1 MDSSMDSVIGTV
13 TGLSLCVMRMLHVVS
28 MHAQREYSYFVLH
41 CIALYSDIYI
51 ALLTAKSLTEALLIA
66 ITSSINSTVSYRPII
81 M

>member
-1 MDSSMDSVIGTV
+1 VDNGLINGFCDRNCNGAQSV
-13 TGLSLCVMRMLHVVS
+13 RNA
-28 MHAQREYSYFVLH
+28 HAPCRFHARSARVLVF